1 MNVDLVDLKV
11 VTVDWKK
18 IQFPITHLVQII
30 TYRDAHLAFLLV
42 SANIPAYLG
51 AGTYWE
57 SILCELPKNISIT
70 KSASIWAD
78 KVQSTSICLK
88 KLSN

>member
-18 IQFPITHLVQII
+18 IQFPIPHLVQII
-30 TYRDAHLAFLLV
+30 TYRDAHLTFLLV
-42 SANIPAYLG
+42 LENIPACLD
-51 AGTYWE
+51 AGTDWE
-57 SILCELPKNISIT
+57 SILCELRKNLSIT
-70 KSASIWAD
+70 KPTSIWAD

-88 KLSN
+88 KLTN